1 MVIVAVMSRA
11 PDRTRKK
18 TADAAADRRAFEEAH
33 CPNCGQ
39 PMLRAWGAT
48 CGTCRPPVGHASDE
62 PRIAAARQSQRSLTL
77 AWLVIVDSPD
87 TGQDG
92 AVLPVDQ
99 PVIVLTRHGAVA
111 GVPGEI
117 ALRDDFLSAG
127 HAQIKSVL
135 AGGEL
140 QFTLEDRRE
149 PGPSANGTFLNSRRL
164 AHGEAAVLCDG
175 DEVRVG
181 STEIV
186 FRSLFLPGGR
196 R

>member
-1 MVIVAVMSRA
+1 MPTRA

-18 TADAAADRRAFEEAH
+18 TTEAAAGRRAVEEAH

-39 PMLRAWGAT
+39 PMLRGWGAT
-48 CGTCRPPVGHASDE
+48 CGACRPPLAHASDE
-62 PRIAAARQSQRSLTL
+62 PRIAAARAGQRSLTL
-77 AWLVIVDSPD
+77 AWLVVVDSPD
-87 TGQDG
+87 TAQDG

-99 PVIVLTRHGAVA
+99 PVIVLTRYGAVA

-127 HAQIKSVL
+127 HAQIKSAAVG
-135 AGGEL
+135 AEL

-149 PGPSANGTFLNSRRL
+149 PGPSANGTFLNGRRL
-164 AHGEAAVLCDG
+164 GHGEAAALCDG
-175 DEVRVG
+175 DEIRVG

-186 FRSLFLPGGR
+186 FRNLFVPGGR

>member
-1 MVIVAVMSRA
+1 MPTRA

-18 TADAAADRRAFEEAH
+18 TEAAAGRPGVEEAH

-39 PMLRAWGAT
+39 PLLRSWGAT
-48 CGTCRPPVGHASDE
+48 CGACRPPVAHATDE
-62 PRIAAARQSQRSLTL
+62 GRIAAARAGQHSLTL
-77 AWLVIVDSPD
+77 AWLVVADSPD
-87 TGQDG
+87 TAQDG

-99 PVIVLTRHGAVA
+99 PVMVLTRHGAVA

-127 HAQIKSVL
+127 HAQIRSV
-135 AGGEL
+135 ASGTEL

-149 PGPSANGTFLNSRRL
+149 PGPSANGTFLNGRRL
-164 AHGEAAVLCDG
+164 ANGETAALCDG
-175 DEVRVG
+175 DEIRVG

-186 FRSLFLPGGR
+186 FRNLFVPGGR